1 MKRSLSLF
9 LSLGLTAAAAQAQGS
24 VGSMAPEIEARDWYN
39 SPPATSLSELR
50 GKVVLIEFWA
60 PW

>member
-1 MKRSLSLF
+1 MRLALAT
-9 LSLGLTAAAAQAQGS
+9 LLAVGALAGAASAQAS

-39 SPPATSLSELR
+39 APPAKSLAELR
-50 GKVVLIEFWA
+50 GKVILLVLWA

>member
-1 MKRSLSLF
+1 MRLVATSLL
-9 LSLGLTAAAAQAQGS
+9 AAGALAGAATAQAS

-39 SPPATSLSELR
+39 SPPAKSLAELR
-50 GKVVLIEFWA
+50 GKVVLLVLWA